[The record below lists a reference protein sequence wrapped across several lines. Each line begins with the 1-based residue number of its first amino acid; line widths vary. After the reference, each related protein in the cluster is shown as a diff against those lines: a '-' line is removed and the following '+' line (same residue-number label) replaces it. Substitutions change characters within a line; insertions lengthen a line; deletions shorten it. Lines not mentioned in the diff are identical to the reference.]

1 MPSHSNPEMEWIATG
16 KPLSTNV
23 TLDSVKWLREDN
35 RVIVLRDW
43 VVR

>member
-1 MPSHSNPEMEWIATG
+1 MEWIATE

-23 TLDSVKWLREDN
+23 TLDIVKWLNEDN
-35 RVIVLRDW
+35 RVIMLRDW

>member
-1 MPSHSNPEMEWIATG
+1 MEWIVTG

-23 TLDSVKWLREDN
+23 TLDIVKWLREEQ
-35 RVIVLRDW
+35 IVLSDW